1 MLLISDKSL
10 IAYHLDAVCPVSGVP
25 PSNDSSRRAPQ
36 KLSGAR
42 DIGFFATGVMKD
54 RTLVFY
60 KKRDSLSSTFKVLEP
75 VYQKSTEKKSR
86 LWKSGRTEYF
96 RDYDEFYI
104 PADCFTINLFQSSL
118 AISTA
123 KGFEVLTLDKKLPW
137 SVPDLKQPHVATIA
151 SRLQNQN
158 PLGMFRLSD
167 QEFLLCYEECAVYIN
182 KNGDISRSVIM
193 EFVGKAKSAA
203 LYGPYILLFDPDFVE
218 IRNAQ
223 NGRLRQVIS
232 GRDVKCLDDGL
243 SGSSSHARTIKL
255 CLQHPQQERCQ
266 VVVELVLNE
275 GLKE

>member
-10 IAYHLDAVCPVSGVP
+10 IAYHLDAVCPVGGAP
-25 PSNDSSRRAPQ
+25 PSNDSTRRAPQ

-42 DIGFFATGVMKD
+42 DVGFFATGKMKD

-60 KKRDSLSSTFKVLEP
+60 KKREGLSSTFKVLEP
-75 VYQKSTEKKSR
+75 VYQKSTEKR
-86 LWKSGRTEYF
+86 TRIWKARTEFF

-104 PADCFTINLFQSSL
+104 PADCYGINLFHSSL
-118 AISTA
+118 AVSTA
-123 KGFEVLTLDKKLPW
+123 KGFEVLTLDKKQPW
-137 SVPDLKQPHVATIA
+137 SVPDLKQPDVATIA
-151 SRLQNQN
+151 SRLQNQD

-167 QEFLLCYEECAVYIN
+167 QEFLLCYEECAVYVN
-182 KNGDISRSVIM
+182 KHGDISRSVIM

-203 LYGPYILLFDPDFVE
+203 LYGPYVLLFDPDFVE

-243 SGSSSHARTIKL
+243 SGGSAGQRTIKIS
-255 CLQHPQQERCQ
+255 LQHPQQERCQ
-266 VVVELVLNE
+266 IIVELLLNE
-275 GLKE
+275 GQKE